1 MRLPGKFL
9 CVAAALII
17 VLVFSPASYCAS
29 VNWPAMSGT
38 WTPSGGERV
47 TYNDDGSILDSQGI
61 AYDYTDKMAMRI
73 SRSGSSCYITFGEG
87 TLNFIDSERNGHLI
101 MTGLPYESFSGEYA
115 DYGRSLNGEFYLGS
129 IGALN
134 IVSIEY
140 VDRLSIDFVVE
151 DTSQRYVKKFYG
163 EPDGAFRRIT
173 RVRFRKT
180 GR

>member
-1 MRLPGKFL
+1 MGRFL
-9 CVAAALII
+9 RFSEALMLLLI
-17 VLVFSPASYCAS
+17 FPNESYCAS

-47 TYNDDGSILDSQGI
+47 TYNDDGSVLDSKGI
-61 AYDYTDKMAMRI
+61 AYDYTDKMTMRI
-73 SRSGSSCYITFGEG
+73 SQSSSSCYITFSGEV
-87 TLNFIDSERNGHLI
+87 LNFIDSERNGSMI
-101 MTGLPYESFSGEYA
+101 MSGLPYDSFSGEYENN
-115 DYGRSLNGEFYLGS
+115 GRSLNGEFYLGD

-134 IVSIEY
+134 VVAIEY

-151 DTSQRYVKKFYG
+151 DTSHRYVNKFYG
-163 EPDGAFRRIT
+163 EADGAFRRIS